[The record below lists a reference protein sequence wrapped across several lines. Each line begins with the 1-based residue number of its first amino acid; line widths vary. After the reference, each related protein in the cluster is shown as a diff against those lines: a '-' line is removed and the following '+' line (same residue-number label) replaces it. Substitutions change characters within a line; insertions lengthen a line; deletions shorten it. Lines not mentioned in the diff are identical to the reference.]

1 MREKTIENS
10 IKKYLKD
17 NNIYYFKVHG
27 GYYGVSGIPDIIVC
41 YKGRF
46 VALEIKN
53 EKGKTSKMQDMHIE
67 NIRKSGGIAFVVRS
81 REEVKKIIEDIETV

>member
-1 MREKTIENS
+1 MKEKTIENS

-53 EKGKTSKMQDMHIE
+53 EKGKTRRCKIWILKIYESL
-67 NIRKSGGIAFVVRS
+67 
-81 REEVKKIIEDIETV
+81 EELPL